1 MNTTTTTVKFSDVR
15 GNLYA
20 ALTTG
25 LTHDQDAVKSVRSW
39 ARDDYA
45 TVAPHVATLVAARRH
60 AYAKSVMATYPSSVS
75 VNLAGDVIGIPD
87 DDLTIK
93 VVRKFLDALLRDLDT
108 KMGAEIIAIIDDAKA
123 AS

>member
-25 LTHDQDAVKSVRSW
+25 LTHDQNATESVRRW

-60 AYAKSVMATYPSSVS
+60 EYARQIMETYPSVS

-87 DDLTIK
+87 DATTIK
-93 VVRKFLDALLRDLDT
+93 VVTQYLDSLLRDLDA
-108 KMGAEIIAIIDDAKA
+108 KMGAEIRRIIDEAKV
-123 AS
+123 S